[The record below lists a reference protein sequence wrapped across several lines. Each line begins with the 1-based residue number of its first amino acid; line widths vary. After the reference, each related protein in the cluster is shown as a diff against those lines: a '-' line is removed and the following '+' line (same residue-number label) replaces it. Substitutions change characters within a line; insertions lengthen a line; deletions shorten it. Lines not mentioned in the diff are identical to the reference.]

1 MTDKQKEMKGKSRI
15 ELKIK
20 GVTEGRKSS
29 GKKWEHGSQGGKK
42 QRDRKVYR
50 KLETEMEIENV
61 TDVSE
66 SVVKMSNFT
75 LYLYEYRC
83 LCKLTNTA
91 TPSISNTVRL
101 HSIYSKLSTYVQ
113 Q

>member
-1 MTDKQKEMKGKSRI
+1 MKGKSRI

-29 GKKWEHGSQGGKK
+29 GRKWEHGSQGGKK
-42 QRDRKVYR
+42 QRDRSYR

-66 SVVKMSNFT
+66 FYT
-75 LYLYEYRC
+75 LF
-83 LCKLTNTA
+83 
-91 TPSISNTVRL
+91 VRTQTSL
-101 HSIYSKLSTYVQ
+101 
-113 Q
+113 

>member
-1 MTDKQKEMKGKSRI
+1 MGESGNMAAKEGKSR
-15 ELKIK
+15 E
-20 GVTEGRKSS
+20 RKRKAY
-29 GKKWEHGSQGGKK
+29 GKL
-42 QRDRKVYR
+42 D
-50 KLETEMEIENV
+50 TEMEIENV

-75 LYLYEYRC
+75 FYFYEYRR
-83 LCKLTNTA
+83 LCELTNTA

-101 HSIYSKLSTYVQ
+101 HSTYSTILSTYVQ